1 MILTDN
7 KSIARHISG
16 TTLVSMTELQGY
28 VKNGEVVGAIC
39 SRALAMTLQE
49 MKLPN
54 LRFIQL
60 LSAGV
65 DGIVPSECAK
75 RGITLCNAAG
85 VYSVGMAEFV
95 IYAMLMSA
103 KRYNRHISNGHIR
116 LQRGYRYMTELA
128 GKTLGVMGVGG
139 IGTEVAKRAAA
150 FDMVI
155 LGYAEHTRE
164 KAPFKRIYHKDGI
177 KEFAAQCDYIVSTL
191 PDTEGTQG
199 LINAS
204 FMEATKEKA
213 TFVNVG
219 RMATINDADM
229 ISHLHSHPDK
239 TAILDMFE
247 CLPNPLTNP
256 YRRLKNVKVLP
267 GVTAISQEIDAKLLA
282 LVKENVRRF
291 NSGEELLNV
300 VRQ

>member
-7 KSIARHISG
+7 KQIANAIG
-16 TTLVSMTELQGY
+16 IQLVS
-28 VKNGEVVGAIC
+28 VGEIDKYTKRTDVSVIIG
-39 SRALAMTLQE
+39 SRALASKVLLYPPQLTNI
-49 MKLPN
+49 KY
-54 LRFIQL
+54 IQL

-65 DGIVPSECAK
+65 DGIDPSECTK
-75 RGITLCNAAG
+75 RGITLCNATG

-103 KRYNRHISNGHIR
+103 KRYNRNISNGHIR
-116 LQRGYRYMTELA
+116 LQRGYKFMTELA

-191 PDTEGTQG
+191 PDTESTKN
-199 LINAS
+199 LINAA
-204 FMEATKEKA
+204 FMEATKERV
-213 TFVNVG
+213 TFINVG
-219 RMATINDADM
+219 RKATINDTDM
-229 ISHLHSHPDK
+229 IRHLRNHPDK

-247 CLPNPLTNP
+247 RLPNPVTNP

-291 NSGEELLNV
+291 KLGEELLNV
-300 VRQ
+300 VK